1 MYVIRRRICALAL
14 GFPGCASRIKVHTGK
29 ELSRRQPEFL
39 PMRAVTPL
47 RCSNSYAASGPRPG
61 NATAMAHALRG
72 AWEENTLLPLPEF
85 LNMRSLL
92 SFSRRKL
99 HFPERGERSTGE
111 MRPPRPETVNG
122 SVLPRSPLATVVGL
136 SVLVVLVRSRVKVR

>member
-1 MYVIRRRICALAL
+1 
-14 GFPGCASRIKVHTGK
+14 
-29 ELSRRQPEFL
+29 
-39 PMRAVTPL
+39 
-47 RCSNSYAASGPRPG
+47 
-61 NATAMAHALRG
+61 MAHALRG

-85 LNMRSLL
+85 LSMRSLL

-111 MRPPRPETVNG
+111 MRPPQPETVLNG